1 LTTDAERP
9 SRRLYGIL
17 AIALLAAVAALW
29 FPRWWEM
36 RLYRQAEA
44 LTGVGAPVRSGTLT
58 DARKKIDPGKSAKDV
73 LAAIGKPSLE
83 SSTAGSSTHA
93 IWTYYYGDGTMVVN
107 LADDYVSRISVTYG
121 PPQIPTSRRP

>member
-1 LTTDAERP
+1 LTTDTERP
-9 SRRLYGIL
+9 SRRLFGIL
-17 AIALLAAVAALW
+17 ALVLFAAVAALW

-36 RLYRQAEA
+36 RLYRQAVA
-44 LTGVGAPVRSGTLT
+44 LTGVGAPIRSGTLT

-83 SSTAGSSTHA
+83 SSTTGSSTHA
-93 IWTYYYGDGTMVVN
+93 IWTYYYGDGTMIVN